1 MKIGLYSGD
10 GVGRMGLNHL
20 VRGLKESIDCEVLFC
35 NRTNLEKTLDQSLSL
50 FIIPGGRDRP
60 YHRDLD
66 GKGTDHIRAYVEQG
80 GGYLGICAGAYF
92 ASSEIEF
99 EKGGELEICES
110 RSLQFFSGI
119 AKGSAYG
126 LNEYSYTSHRGA
138 RAALV
143 SSSFGSG
150 YVYFNGGCSFIGDLQ
165 DVEIVSSYLDL
176 PLQPAA
182 IISGKQG
189 KGRFCLSGVHF
200 ETPAHWL
207 EQEQIDSSLAPLI
220 SQLKEKEEVRKLLF
234 SHILRQ
240 FYPS

>member
-1 MKIGLYSGD
+1 MKIALYAGD
-10 GVGRMGLNHL
+10 GVGRVGLNHL
-20 VRGLKESIDCEVLFC
+20 IQGLKEEIDCEILLC
-35 NRTNLEKTLDQSLSL
+35 NRTNLEKILDEKVSL
-50 FIIPGGRDRP
+50 FIMPGGRDLP

-92 ASSEIEF
+92 ASAKIEF

-110 RSLQFFSGI
+110 RSLRFFSGI

-126 LNEYSYTSHRGA
+126 LNQYSYKSNQGA
-138 RAALV
+138 RAALI

-150 YVYFNGGCSFIGDLQ
+150 YAYFNGGCTFIGDLQ
-165 DVEIVSSYLDL
+165 DVEAISYYLDL
-176 PLQPAA
+176 PFHPPA
-182 IISGKQG
+182 IISGKKG

-207 EQEQIDSSLAPLI
+207 EQQPLDLYLSSLLP
-220 SQLKEKEEVRKLLF
+220 QLREKEEVRKTLF
-234 SHILRQ
+234 SHILHQ
-240 FYPS
+240 FCS